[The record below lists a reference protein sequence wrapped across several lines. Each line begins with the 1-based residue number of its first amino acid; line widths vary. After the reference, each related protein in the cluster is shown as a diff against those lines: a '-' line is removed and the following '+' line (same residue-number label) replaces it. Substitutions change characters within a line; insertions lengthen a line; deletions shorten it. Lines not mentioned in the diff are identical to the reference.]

1 MLLTKALRKY
11 LRVIYELECER
22 GPVRVSEIAE
32 RMRVKAPSVTAA
44 LRKLY
49 SCGLV
54 SYRRYEKVSTN
65 KKGRDVVENL
75 QARHGIIKEFFV
87 LVGLDEE
94 TADKDAHEMN
104 HVVGTRTIRKLR
116 EFVQSYQTHGE

>member
-1 MLLTKALRKY
+1 MFLTKALEKY

-22 GPVRVSEIAE
+22 GPVRVSKIAE
-32 RMRVKAPSVTAA
+32 RMRVKPPSVTAA
-44 LRKLY
+44 QRKLY
-49 SCGLV
+49 GCGLV

-65 KKGRDVVENL
+65 KKGRDVVERL
-75 QARHGIIKEFFV
+75 QTRHGIIKEFSV

-104 HVVGTRTIRKLR
+104 HVVGTRTIQKLR

>member
-1 MLLTKALRKY
+1 MLLTKALEKY
-11 LRVIYELECER
+11 LRVIYKLECEK

-32 RMRVKAPSVTAA
+32 KMRVKPPSVTAA
-44 LRKLY
+44 LRKLNDLE
-49 SCGLV
+49 LV
-54 SYRRYEKVSTN
+54 IYRRYEKVSTK
-65 KKGRDVVENL
+65 KKGQDVVENL
-75 QARHGIIKEFFV
+75 QARHGIIREFFM